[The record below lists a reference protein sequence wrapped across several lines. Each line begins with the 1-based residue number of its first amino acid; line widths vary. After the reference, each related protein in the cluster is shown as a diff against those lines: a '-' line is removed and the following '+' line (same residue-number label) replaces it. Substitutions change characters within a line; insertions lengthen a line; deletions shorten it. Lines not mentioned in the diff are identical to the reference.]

1 MEQFFL
7 KDTEL
12 VSKCGIS
19 RKTKGIMNS
28 SVGGFFYPACRQA
41 SEIVHTPGERPFFWL
56 SPLSLPVLNST
67 HQDFLDFWPLHS
79 RLFKEP
85 AFPQMALIG
94 YIAEVQFSLM
104 GSFPARTLCSPYLFL
119 GISQASVHR
128 QLLPRFSP
136 LWIMLL

>member
-1 MEQFFL
+1 
-7 KDTEL
+7 
-12 VSKCGIS
+12 
-19 RKTKGIMNS
+19 MNS

-56 SPLSLPVLNST
+56 SQLSLPVLNST
-67 HQDFLDFWPLHS
+67 QQDFLDFWPLHP

-94 YIAEVQFSLM
+94 YVAE
-104 GSFPARTLCSPYLFL
+104 GSVFLDGFLSCMHSVLTLLVLGHFPGL
-119 GISQASVHR
+119 GHR

-136 LWIMLL
+136 VWIMLL